1 MKPLDRLLQRWRLGK
16 AARWLPDGARVL
28 DIGCFDASLFERL
41 AARGIHGVGID
52 PLLDRVVEGPNYTL
66 HPGRFPEDVPIGD
79 RFGAIVALAVVEHL
93 PEAALSRFG
102 RACAALLHRRGRLIV
117 TVPSPVVDRILDI
130 LVTLRLADGMSLE
143 EHHGFDPR
151 STPHVVARDDLRLIK
166 RQRFQV
172 GLNHLFVFEK
182 T

>member
-1 MKPLDRLLQRWRLGK
+1 LLQRWRIVR

-41 AARGIHGVGID
+41 AARGVHGVGID
-52 PLLDRVVEGPNYTL
+52 PLLDSPIEGPNYTL
-66 HPGRFPEDVPIGD
+66 RPGRFPEDVPVGD

-93 PEAALSRFG
+93 PEAVLPELG
-102 RACAALLHRRGRLIV
+102 RACAALLCPRGRLIV
-117 TVPSPVVDRILDI
+117 TVPSPVVDRILDV
-130 LVTLRLADGMSLE
+130 LVTLRLVDGMSLE

-151 STPHVVARDDLRLIK
+151 TTPQVVTRDDLRLIR
-166 RQRFQV
+166 RQRFQL